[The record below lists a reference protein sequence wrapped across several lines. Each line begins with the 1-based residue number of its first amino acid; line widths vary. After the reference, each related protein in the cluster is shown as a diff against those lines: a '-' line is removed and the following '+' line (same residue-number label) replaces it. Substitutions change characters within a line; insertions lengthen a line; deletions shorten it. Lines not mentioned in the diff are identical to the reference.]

1 MSPDPIV
8 ATFRHVDNTM
18 ETTGQ
23 WFNFWAQVQ
32 KEDMK
37 EGFLQ
42 EGANLALR
50 FKLASILNDAV
61 EVI

>member
-1 MSPDPIV
+1 MSDSIV
-8 ATFRHVDNTM
+8 ATFRHVDNAN

-23 WFNFWAQVQ
+23 WFNFWARVQ

-37 EGFLQ
+37 RDFLREGT
-42 EGANLALR
+42 NLALR
-50 FKLASILNDAV
+50 FKLASILNDAT